1 MYEDLFRTVQEATED
16 AYDVLGEL
24 GHDEARIAYL
34 ARDLDTGTLVVLAL
48 AFDGDEIEVIP
59 RLGPGV
65 PVIGS
70 LCLGCGSPKE
80 GWGDR
85 CAKCDARGYGAASI
99 VPDGGG
105 EALLGSVRSAAAG
118 TYDVLGALERT
129 GGSPIYFARENGS
142 GRLVG
147 LALQQDP
154 GEREGFALVLAW
166 EGPHT
171 AGGAQSAAVV
181 DSPRYVDEPAI
192 AYAEPWRGEPDPD
205 EITDPMLGRP
215 RADVGMGAAAAPAP
229 ASRRRLG
236 LLTAG
241 GIGVVVLGGL
251 ALFALQ
257 GTGADQRPAPEPTTV
272 AAVPP
277 APAPDT
283 TPVLPAV
290 VPDTPASRPEPR
302 PEPRERRERTE
313 PAKSNRSARVI
324 IDGRLP
330 AGWSWSA
337 NGASGSGETVELR
350 ARRPTTITVDAPGF
364 CTESRSFQLS
374 PGEEYRWVLAM
385 RERPLV
391 GEC

>member
-85 CAKCDARGYGAASI
+85 CAQCEARGYGAASI

-171 AGGAQSAAVV
+171 AGATPLAAVPAYA
-181 DSPRYVDEPAI
+181 DYAEEPTV
-192 AYAEPWRGEPDPD
+192 AYAEPWRPEPDPD
-205 EITDPMLGRP
+205 ELTDPMLRP
-215 RADVGMGAAAAPAP
+215 RPAAAPDP
-229 ASRRRLG
+229 AARRRVG
-236 LLTAG
+236 MLTAG
-241 GIGVVVLGGL
+241 GIGVLVLGGL

-277 APAPDT
+277 APVPDT

-290 VPDTPASRPEPR
+290 VPDTPAARPEPR
-302 PEPRERRERTE
+302 REPRERPDRDE

-337 NGASGSGETVELR
+337 NGRSGSGETVELR
-350 ARRPTTITVDAPGF
+350 PRRPSTITVDAPGF

-374 PGEEYRWVLAM
+374 PGEEYRWVLSM

>member
-1 MYEDLFRTVQEATED
+1 MYEDLFRTVQEATEG

-24 GHDEARIAYL
+24 GHDEARMAYL

-85 CAKCDARGYGAASI
+85 CANCEARGYGAGSI
-99 VPDGGG
+99 APGGGG
-105 EALLGSVRSAAAG
+105 EALLRSVRSAAAG

-129 GGSPIYFARENGS
+129 GGAPIYFARENGS

-166 EGPHT
+166 EGPSASAAAHPT
-171 AGGAQSAAVV
+171 PAAVV
-181 DSPRYVDEPAI
+181 DYADEPAV
-192 AYAEPWRGEPDPD
+192 AYAEPWRPEPAPD

-215 RADVGMGAAAAPAP
+215 RATVVDDVPAPAP
-229 ASRRRLG
+229 APRRRVG
-236 LLTAG
+236 MLTVG
-241 GIGVVVLGGL
+241 GIAVLVLGGL

-257 GTGADQRPAPEPTTV
+257 GTGADPRPAPEPTTV

-277 APAPDT
+277 PAPADT

-290 VPDTPASRPEPR
+290 VPDTPARRPEPR
-302 PEPRERRERTE
+302 AEPRERPERTE

-330 AGWSWSA
+330 AGWSWSV
-337 NGASGSGETVELR
+337 NGQSGSGETVELR
-350 ARRPTTITVDAPGF
+350 PRRPSTITVDAPGF

-374 PGEEYRWVLAM
+374 PGEEYRWVIAL